1 MTTTSTH
8 KSTLIVEKEK
18 KTTNV
23 INKFLTI
30 SAIVDLMAMSNE
42 FIFYLQA
49 IGKKNH
55 RNRRHYTKFE

>member
-1 MTTTSTH
+1 
-8 KSTLIVEKEK
+8 LIVEKEK

-42 FIFYLQA
+42 FIFYLQE
-49 IGKKNH
+49 IGKKIIVIGDIIQNL
-55 RNRRHYTKFE
+55 NKLC

>member
-1 MTTTSTH
+1 
-8 KSTLIVEKEK
+8 LIVEKEK